1 MTVLGPSDVFEIAR
15 RRDARQCVGGASK
28 RGACMT
34 EPILIVGYAAAAL
47 TTLAFLPQ
55 VVKTW
60 RSGSARE
67 LSLATLALMT
77 TGVALWLGYGLAT
90 GDGPLAAANGVTLA
104 LVASLLALKLR
115 DLGRREPPSPAALD
129 A

>member
-1 MTVLGPSDVFEIAR
+1 MTD
-15 RRDARQCVGGASK
+15 
-28 RGACMT
+28 
-34 EPILIVGYAAAAL
+34 PILIVGYAAAAL
-47 TTLAFLPQ
+47 TTVAFLPQ

-60 RSGSARE
+60 RSGSARD
-67 LSLATLALMT
+67 LSLPTLALMT
-77 TGVALWLGYGLAT
+77 SGVALWLGYGLAT

-115 DLGRREPPSPAALD
+115 DAARREAPAPAVPD

>member
-1 MTVLGPSDVFEIAR
+1 
-15 RRDARQCVGGASK
+15 
-28 RGACMT
+28 MT